1 MKNKKIVIAV
11 VALVVVV
18 GLMLGAYFATRTQ
31 VQQGTKEITVTVVHR
46 DGTEKVLT
54 FRTDAEHL
62 GDALVEKELLTPDA
76 AETGMFDT
84 VDGETAVWA
93 DNESWWA
100 LYEGDAFAT
109 EGVNTLVIEDGDTFR
124 LVFTNGYAG

>member
-1 MKNKKIVIAV
+1 MKSKKMIIAV

-18 GLMLGAYFATRTQ
+18 GLMLGVYFATRSQ
-31 VQQGTKEITVTVVHR
+31 AQQGTKEITVTVVHR

-62 GDALVEKELLTPDA
+62 GDALVEQKLLTPDA

-84 VDGETAVWA
+84 VDGETAVWS

-100 LYEGDAFAT
+100 LYQGDTFAT
-109 EGVNTLVIEDGDTFR
+109 EGVNTLTIADGDTFR